1 MDNTIK
7 LIRLLNGDDIVGYVT
22 NNLNDSYY
30 ISGPMIVAVEYKGN
44 NPGLIMRQWLPVQ
57 LVETNE
63 VLLYGKDILFMT
75 EVTSDFYDYYVSVM
89 EQLQKLLQAEKKI
102 AMNDGPE
109 NDIMNDVLEVFKDLE
124 AGTVLLH

>member
-75 EVTSDFYDYYVSVM
+75 EVTSDFYDYYAVSYTHLTLPTILRV
-89 EQLQKLLQAEKKI
+89 
-102 AMNDGPE
+102 
-109 NDIMNDVLEVFKDLE
+109 
-124 AGTVLLH
+124 